1 MKSMY
6 VKIPEKL
13 TENDM
18 VAEYGMDAL
27 RFYKNRI
34 AERIQEGRTYYNPL
48 KTIYIWAV
56 QDRKY
61 HQGYWSTWFG
71 YNKGKKR
78 KNHGRS

>member
-1 MKSMY
+1 MY
-6 VKIPEKL
+6 VEIPENL
-13 TENDM
+13 TERM
-18 VAEYGMDAL
+18 
-27 RFYKNRI
+27 
-34 AERIQEGRTYYNPL
+34 

-71 YNKGKKR
+71 YNKGKKC

>member
-1 MKSMY
+1 MY
-6 VKIPEKL
+6 
-13 TENDM
+13 
-18 VAEYGMDAL
+18 
-27 RFYKNRI
+27 
-34 AERIQEGRTYYNPL
+34 
-48 KTIYIWAV
+48 AV